1 MAQVNVVAK
10 RGDKPKDYTVS
21 TGALTLGNESM
32 ALVYNST
39 GPLNRG
45 EVLKFLEELEQF
57 MTTHSFPAA

>member
-21 TGALTLGNESM
+21 TGTLTLASESI

-57 MTTHSFPAA
+57 MTTHPFPAA